1 MPFCKDE
8 LPTWEEIH
16 TFLKQDKYIF
26 TPEDTELDPYW
37 NIPKQKIQLA
47 FICNQLN
54 KLIYDKDI
62 STMYFYL
69 SSGDVSP
76 FVIYSAKIPS
86 TGKFSIFMT
95 DDTPR
100 EDIALLPDNLSLEI
114 SINNI
119 TQSFDIAKLYV
130 NILFRE
136 VIEYYTE
143 PIGWKSGN

>member
-16 TFLKQDKYIF
+16 TFLKKDKFDF

-54 KLIYDKDI
+54 KLIRDKDV

-69 SSGDVSP
+69 SSKTTSP

-86 TGKFSIFMT
+86 TGKFSIFIT

-100 EDIALLPDNLSLEI
+100 EDIALLPDNLSLALI
-114 SINNI
+114 INNI
-119 TQSFDIAKLYV
+119 IQSSDIAKLHV
-130 NILFRE
+130 NILFSE
-136 VIEYYTE
+136 VIEYYRE
-143 PIGWKSGN
+143 PIGWKSGI